1 MVSDWRGRRI
11 VVGDVFLEEM
21 PWDGSGGHDLDE
33 DTMTGFNSDLLYL
46 VFAMQSLTHATGS
59 AGRIFN

>member
-33 DTMTGFNSDLLYL
+33 DTMTTPPVQRAEFSIESYS
-46 VFAMQSLTHATGS
+46 FAQIPL
-59 AGRIFN
+59 